1 MAVLLKTYTR
11 LKWLRVH
18 NDMIMMVVNI
28 DNLIIICDHSWKTQN
43 FFSSCHPLW
52 SCLGLI
58 TSKLLF
64 EIFFEKNKTLIT
76 LLLGTAIRVHMGC
89 HPGSGRKKTPFVKN
103 IGAHSGGNSPKTVD
117 QWVANVGCY
126 GYPLKQYT
134 FESTLFSYEPLFKH
148 NFWWNAINWVRKSS
162 SKIQFQNNL
171 YQLLELWLYIL
182 KFSQYLWYLL
192 IMIPLQCLKISS
204 PFLKSIFAVLQ
215 KYLCHLSL

>member
-1 MAVLLKTYTR
+1 MVAIVRKLWINGSLL
-11 LKWLRVH
+11 
-18 NDMIMMVVNI
+18 
-28 DNLIIICDHSWKTQN
+28 
-43 FFSSCHPLW
+43 
-52 SCLGLI
+52 
-58 TSKLLF
+58 
-64 EIFFEKNKTLIT
+64 
-76 LLLGTAIRVHMGC
+76 
-89 HPGSGRKKTPFVKN
+89 
-103 IGAHSGGNSPKTVD
+103 
-117 QWVANVGCY
+117 ANVGCY

-134 FESTLFSYEPLFKH
+134 FESTLFFYEPLFKH

-215 KYLCHLSL
+215 KYLCHLSLWMWRRNEWKDASVNIWSYWHLIIS